1 MSRSAAVADRIARLT
16 GLTVREARV
25 VGAQHGYQHL
35 MVTLSGGRRAFAKAV
50 PASDPAAPP
59 DPGTVPS
66 PGKARDL
73 GTVPNPGKAR
83 DLGTVPNPGKAR
95 DLGTVPDPGTVSSG
109 AVAAAFAAEANG
121 LRWLAEAAAVPVP
134 EVLAV
139 GPEAL
144 VISMI
149 PPGRPTPEAA
159 FGFGTDLA
167 RLHAAGANGF
177 GAPWPGFIASLP
189 LDNTPDAG
197 DWPRWYA
204 HRRLL
209 PFLRRAVDAGALR
222 PEDARLV
229 EAVIDRIG
237 SLAGPAEPPSRI
249 HGDCWAGNVLWS
261 GGRGWLIDPAAHGG
275 HRETDLAMLALFGAP
290 NLDRILAGYND
301 TVPLA
306 AGWRSRI
313 PLHQLHPLLVH
324 ACLFGA
330 SYREEVRSAARAALA
345 L

>member
-1 MSRSAAVADRIARLT
+1 MSRAPSAADRLGQLT
-16 GLTVREARV
+16 GLPVREARV
-25 VGAQHGYQHL
+25 VGSQHGYQHL
-35 MVTLSGGRRAFAKAV
+35 MLTLSDGRRAFAKAATEPLTEAV
-50 PASDPAAPP
+50 A
-59 DPGTVPS
+59 
-66 PGKARDL
+66 
-73 GTVPNPGKAR
+73 
-83 DLGTVPNPGKAR
+83 
-95 DLGTVPDPGTVSSG
+95 SG
-109 AVAAAFAAEANG
+109 AGASQHTAAAFAAEANG
-121 LRWLAEAAAVPVP
+121 LRWLAEAGAVPVP
-134 EVLAV
+134 GVLAV
-139 GPEAL
+139 GPSAL

-149 PPGRPTPEAA
+149 TPQRATPEAA
-159 FGFGTDLA
+159 FGFGADLA
-167 RLHAAGANGF
+167 RLHAAGADVF
-177 GAPWPGFIASLP
+177 GAPWEGFIASLP
-189 LDNTPDAG
+189 LDNTPLPDQH
-197 DWPRWYA
+197 WPGGTTPPDPPARTWPEWYA
-204 HRRLL
+204 ERRLL

-290 NLDRILAGYND
+290 SLDRILVGYND

-306 AGWRSRI
+306 PGWRSRV

-330 SYREEVRSAARAALA
+330 SYRGEVRSAARAALA
-345 L
+345 I

>member
-1 MSRSAAVADRIARLT
+1 MSKNAAAGRLEQLT
-16 GLTVREARV
+16 GLAVREARV
-25 VGAQHGYQHL
+25 AGSQHGYQHL

-50 PASDPAAPP
+50 IPGAPAPASAAA
-59 DPGTVPS
+59 G
-66 PGKARDL
+66 GE
-73 GTVPNPGKAR
+73 
-83 DLGTVPNPGKAR
+83 
-95 DLGTVPDPGTVSSG
+95 
-109 AVAAAFAAEANG
+109 VAAAFAAEANG

-139 GPEAL
+139 TPSAL
-144 VISMI
+144 VISMV

-159 FGFGTDLA
+159 FGFGADLA
-167 RLHAAGANGF
+167 RLHAAGAERF

-189 LDNTPDAG
+189 LDNAPG
-197 DWPRWYA
+197 PESWPEWYA
-204 HRRLL
+204 ARRLL
-209 PFLRRAVDAGALR
+209 PYLRLAVDAGALR

-229 EAVIDRIG
+229 EAVAGRIG

-290 NLDRILAGYND
+290 GLDRIVAGYQD

-324 ACLFGA
+324 ACLFGP
-330 SYREEVRSAARAALA
+330 SYRDEVCSAARAALA
-345 L
+345 G

>member
-1 MSRSAAVADRIARLT
+1 M
-16 GLTVREARV
+16 
-25 VGAQHGYQHL
+25 
-35 MVTLSGGRRAFAKAV
+35 
-50 PASDPAAPP
+50 
-59 DPGTVPS
+59 
-66 PGKARDL
+66 
-73 GTVPNPGKAR
+73 
-83 DLGTVPNPGKAR
+83 
-95 DLGTVPDPGTVSSG
+95 
-109 AVAAAFAAEANG
+109 AAAFAAEANG

-139 GPEAL
+139 TPSAL

-159 FGFGTDLA
+159 FGFGADLA
-167 RLHAAGANGF
+167 RLHAAGADRF
-177 GAPWPGFIASLP
+177 GAPWRGFIASLP
-189 LDNTPDAG
+189 LDNAGGADAT
-197 DWPRWYA
+197 DWAQWYA
-204 HRRLL
+204 TRRLL
-209 PFLRRAVDAGALR
+209 PYLRLAVDTGALT
-222 PEDARLV
+222 PQDGRLV
-229 EAVIDRIG
+229 EAVADRIG

-290 NLDRILAGYND
+290 SLDRIIAGYQD

-330 SYREEVRSAARAALA
+330 AYRDGVGSAARAALSG
-345 L
+345 

>member
-1 MSRSAAVADRIARLT
+1 MSRSAAVADRLARLT
-16 GLTVREARV
+16 GLPVREARV

-35 MVTLSGGRRAFAKAV
+35 MMTLSGGRRAFAKAV
-50 PASDPAAPP
+50 PASDPGDAPA
-59 DPGTVPS
+59 PGM
-66 PGKARDL
+66 
-73 GTVPNPGKAR
+73 
-83 DLGTVPNPGKAR
+83 
-95 DLGTVPDPGTVSSG
+95 VPDPA
-109 AVAAAFAAEANG
+109 AVPAAVPDPAAVPSAEFAAAFAAEANG
-121 LRWLAEAAAVPVP
+121 LRWLAEASAIPVP

-139 GPEAL
+139 SPEAL

-149 PPGRPTPEAA
+149 PAGRATPEAA

-167 RLHAAGANGF
+167 RLHAAGAAGF

-189 LDNTPDAG
+189 LDNTQDAG
-197 DWPRWYA
+197 EWPQWYA
-204 HRRLL
+204 RRRLL
-209 PFLRRAVDAGALR
+209 PFLSRAVDAGTLR
-222 PEDARLV
+222 ADDARLV

-290 NLDRILAGYND
+290 DLDRILAGYND

-345 L
+345 I